1 LMKKE
6 AREQAEKMFLKSK
19 GKSTNKE
26 IADAVKVNP
35 LTIGR
40 WKKELKWEAK
50 LKAAKPA
57 AKPPSGV
64 IRKKAAR
71 DKALQLYL
79 DSGGKIT
86 NKELADKSGVSPA
99 TIAKW
104 KDLDRW
110 SKKVVRVVAPPP
122 PAPAP
127 TPKKEEAEFDMGAL
141 ASPQQILRINQ
152 RIDGLLERD
161 YLTAGEV
168 AELAAAKRDMLDA
181 VEIYVAIAREL
192 GAIKI

>member
-1 LMKKE
+1 MKKE
-6 AREQAEKMFLKSK
+6 AREQAMKMFMKAK
-19 GKSTNKE
+19 GKVTNKE

-40 WKKELKWEAK
+40 WKKEEKWEAK

-64 IRKKAAR
+64 VRKKVAR
-71 DKALQLYL
+71 DKALQLFL
-79 DSGGKIT
+79 DSGGKMT
-86 NKELADKSGVSPA
+86 NKELARRAGVSPA
-99 TIAKW
+99 TISKW
-104 KDLDRW
+104 KELDRW
-110 SKKVVRVVAPPP
+110 SKKVVPAAAPAAAPP
-122 PAPAP
+122 A
-127 TPKKEEAEFDMGAL
+127 KEAAEFDMGAL
-141 ASPQQILRINQ
+141 SSPEQIIRINQ
-152 RIDGLLERD
+152 RIDGLLQRD

-192 GAIKI
+192 GAIKS